1 MAGNRTVYFIAVMM
15 MFQVG
20 QRSGS
25 GEKVQTQISFGPVLG
40 PRRTATD
47 SAVASI
53 EIHRKFSARS
63 SAITDRAVPDKTP
76 RSIDN
81 EFIPVVVSATPL
93 DCLFDIVFAVSRQH
107 GDRNNNF
114 FRNTITHRE
123 NGEFLLEYE
132 WQTESGKILWLR
144 ISEFGDD
151 RDSIIADLD
160 DLSEFKNHFP
170 YCYENLVLFAQESK
184 Q

>member
-1 MAGNRTVYFIAVMM
+1 MEFYEII
-15 MFQVG
+15 G
-20 QRSGS
+20 QE
-25 GEKVQTQISFGPVLG
+25 EKENYPELE
-40 PRRTATD
+40 
-47 SAVASI
+47 VA
-53 EIHRKFSARS
+53 EFETKDA
-63 SAITDRAVPDKTP
+63 PD
-76 RSIDN
+76 
-81 EFIPVVVSATPL
+81 
-93 DCLFDIVFAVSRQH
+93 
-107 GDRNNNF
+107 
-114 FRNTITHRE
+114 TILLQGTWETE